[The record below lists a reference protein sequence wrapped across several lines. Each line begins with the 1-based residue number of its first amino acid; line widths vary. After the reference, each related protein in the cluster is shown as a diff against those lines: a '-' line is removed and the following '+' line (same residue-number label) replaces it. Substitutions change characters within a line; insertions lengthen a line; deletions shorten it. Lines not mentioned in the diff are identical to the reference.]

1 MRKIRASVLR
11 KVEESR
17 LTNKELTVFLHICQY
32 QTDAGTVS
40 GIYYKDICN
49 ALKISNQSF
58 YSSLYRLRDCGL
70 INLWKADKIDWDI
83 QIIGNDCTDIESVK
97 KEGYLSVADGLFAS
111 EKFRKLKANEKVMA
125 MRLLVY
131 CRSGQR
137 TYKEATASFLDKMK
151 KMLGCGLRAVKKYLT
166 ALKELFYIGIK
177 DKMYLI
183 TIRRGVADRVWGAPT
198 DTELEL
204 GHKVHAACNRNKI
217 NESDAAKRDTAE
229 LAKQYRQDIAE
240 MQKAGVLPE
249 DIFGYL
255 IGKAKDGLSGKLNPK
270 YIHKVLRNEI
280 ANFQRA
286 KKMAVASGTQAF
298 QNFTGRTNNNYMEK
312 VLAQWS
318 MM

>member
-137 TYKEATASFLDKMK
+137 TYKEAKASFSMEVPVVSADV
-151 KMLGCGLRAVKKYLT
+151 GGQ
-166 ALKELFYIGIK
+166 KEL
-177 DKMYLI
+177 
-183 TIRRGVADRVWGAPT
+183 
-198 DTELEL
+198 
-204 GHKVHAACNRNKI
+204 I
-217 NESDAAKRDTAE
+217 NEKVGKIVKLRQNEKDAWMRTSRSKKIFDSAKRT
-229 LAKQYRQDIAE
+229 
-240 MQKAGVLPE
+240 VLHW
-249 DIFGYL
+249 
-255 IGKAKDGLSGKLNPK
+255 N
-270 YIHKVLRNEI
+270 
-280 ANFQRA
+280 
-286 KKMAVASGTQAF
+286 
-298 QNFTGRTNNNYMEK
+298 
-312 VLAQWS
+312 
-318 MM
+318 

>member
-137 TYKEATASFLDKMK
+137 TYKEAKASFLDKMK

-166 ALKELFYIGIK
+166 ALKELF
-177 DKMYLI
+177 
-183 TIRRGVADRVWGAPT
+183 
-198 DTELEL
+198 
-204 GHKVHAACNRNKI
+204 
-217 NESDAAKRDTAE
+217 
-229 LAKQYRQDIAE
+229 
-240 MQKAGVLPE
+240 
-249 DIFGYL
+249 
-255 IGKAKDGLSGKLNPK
+255 
-270 YIHKVLRNEI
+270 
-280 ANFQRA
+280 
-286 KKMAVASGTQAF
+286 
-298 QNFTGRTNNNYMEK
+298 
-312 VLAQWS
+312 
-318 MM
+318 

>member
-137 TYKEATASFLDKMK
+137 TYKEAKASFLDKMK

-183 TIRRGVADRVWGAPT
+183 TIRRGVADRVWRAPT

-255 IGKAKDGLSGKLNPK
+255 IGKARDGLAGKLNPK

-280 ANFQRA
+280 ANGKFYNERE
-286 KKMAVASGTQAF
+286 
-298 QNFTGRTNNNYMEK
+298 RTK
-312 VLAQWS
+312 S
-318 MM
+318 

>member
-137 TYKEATASFLDKMK
+137 TYKEAKASFLDKMK

-183 TIRRGVADRVWGAPT
+183 TIRRGVAD
-198 DTELEL
+198 
-204 GHKVHAACNRNKI
+204 
-217 NESDAAKRDTAE
+217 
-229 LAKQYRQDIAE
+229 
-240 MQKAGVLPE
+240 
-249 DIFGYL
+249 
-255 IGKAKDGLSGKLNPK
+255 
-270 YIHKVLRNEI
+270 
-280 ANFQRA
+280 
-286 KKMAVASGTQAF
+286 
-298 QNFTGRTNNNYMEK
+298 
-312 VLAQWS
+312 
-318 MM
+318 